1 MNKNKKNAPNS
12 IWRSESVFHQTAFAN
27 LVRLNP
33 RVCASALLLSM
44 LMFQP
49 ASAQNEFQAQYNGHE
64 PMASGFPAHPTLD
77 PNVRPAE
84 SLLQNQFSVGNQPND
99 VLQQV
104 SHQESPDAILGSA
117 GKMFSSMS
125 SSIKTQWKSGE
136 WKDKFGSYF
145 HNFDAARMIGS
156 LALVLGGYFGLVWVS
171 RHFGGGNGKVP
182 KEVVEVLGQT
192 SFGPK
197 KHLQIVR
204 LGSKLLLLINGP
216 EGTHPIG
223 EITDPQ
229 EVEYLASL
237 CSGKKTTSADN
248 VLRIAKAATSQN
260 TSQTVPAAG
269 AALATSPSLSNATA
283 AIAAAAP
290 LVAAAA
296 NPALAANPNHLAT
309 ILQSLNGQSGSAA
322 VFEA

>member
-1 MNKNKKNAPNS
+1 MNENKKIAPNS
-12 IWRSESVFHQTAFAN
+12 FWRSAIAFQKTVFASPIRLKAAF
-27 LVRLNP
+27 
-33 RVCASALLLSM
+33 CASALLLS
-44 LMFQP
+44 LLTSQS
-49 ASAQNEFQAQYNGHE
+49 ANAQNEFQAQYNASA
-64 PMASGFPAHPTLD
+64 PTASGFPAHPTFD
-77 PNVRPAE
+77 PNVQPAE
-84 SLLQNQFSVGNQPND
+84 SLLRNQSSDG
-99 VLQQV
+99 LQQI
-104 SHQESPDAILGSA
+104 SHQESPDAIMGSA
-117 GKMFSSMS
+117 GQMFSSMS
-125 SSIKTQWKSGE
+125 SSLKTTWESGQ

-145 HNFDAARMIGS
+145 QSFDAARMIGS

-171 RHFGGGNGKVP
+171 RNLSGGNGKVP

-192 SFGPK
+192 PFGPK

-237 CSGKKTTSADN
+237 CSGKKTASADN

-260 TSQTVPAAG
+260 ATQAAPAAG
-269 AALATSPSLSNATA
+269 AALATSP
-283 AIAAAAP
+283 AIANAS
-290 LVAAAA
+290 AA
-296 NPALAANPNHLAT
+296 NPALAANPNHLAA

>member
-1 MNKNKKNAPNS
+1 MNKNKKIAPNNC
-12 IWRSESVFHQTAFAN
+12 WRLASTLQQTAFA
-27 LVRLNP
+27 VFPRLHIAS
-33 RVCASALLLSM
+33 CATALLLC
-44 LMFQP
+44 LLTFEQ
-49 ASAQNEFQAQYNGHE
+49 ANAQNEFQAQYDAPAAN
-64 PMASGFPAHPTLD
+64 GFPAHPTFD
-77 PNVRPAE
+77 PNVQTAE
-84 SLLQNQFSVGNQPND
+84 SLLHNQPSVGVQPA
-99 VLQQV
+99 
-104 SHQESPDAILGSA
+104 SHEESPEAILGSA
-117 GKMFSSMS
+117 GQMISSVS
-125 SSIKTQWKSGE
+125 SSLKSQWDQGE
-136 WKDKFGSYF
+136 LKGKVGSYF
-145 HNFDAARMIGS
+145 QNFDAARMIGS

-171 RHFGGGNGKVP
+171 RHFGGDGKVP

-192 SFGPK
+192 PFGPK

-237 CSGKKTTSADN
+237 CPGRKTASAAN
-248 VLRIAKAATSQN
+248 VLRIAKATTAQSA
-260 TSQTVPAAG
+260 VPAA
-269 AALATSPSLSNATA
+269 SNGDAIKSATA

-296 NPALAANPNHLAT
+296 NPAANPNHLAA
-309 ILQSLNGQSGSAA
+309 ILQSLNGQSGNAA

>member
-1 MNKNKKNAPNS
+1 MNKNKKIAPNS
-12 IWRSESVFHQTAFAN
+12 FWRSARTLQENVLASLTRVKTAT
-27 LVRLNP
+27 
-33 RVCASALLLSM
+33 CAAAVLLSL
-44 LMFQP
+44 LMFER
-49 ASAQNEFQAQYNGHE
+49 ANAQNEFQAQYNA
-64 PMASGFPAHPTLD
+64 PTPVAVGFPAHPTFD
-77 PNVRPAE
+77 PNVQPAE
-84 SLLQNQFSVGNQPND
+84 TLLRSQPGD
-99 VLQQV
+99 VLQQA
-104 SHQESPDAILGSA
+104 SHEESPEAILGSA
-117 GKMFSSMS
+117 SQMFSSVS
-125 SSIKTQWKSGE
+125 TSLKTQWEEGQ
-136 WKDKFGSYF
+136 WKDKVGSYMQ
-145 HNFDAARMIGS
+145 NFDAARMIGS

-192 SFGPK
+192 PFGPK

-237 CSGKKTTSADN
+237 CAGRKTASAAN
-248 VLRIAKAATSQN
+248 VMRIAKAATSRD
-260 TSQTVPAAG
+260 SSS
-269 AALATSPSLSNATA
+269 ALAQSTGPAMANATA

-296 NPALAANPNHLAT
+296 NPGLATNPNHLAN
-309 ILQSLNGQSGSAA
+309 ILQSLNGQTGSAA